1 METQMEDKRW
11 KKEFSDR
18 FTEMDDYSN
27 VVFKKKVTP
36 IMVMQFILKMT
47 ADPDLILFYGD

>member
-11 KKEFSDR
+11 KKDFSDR
-18 FTEMDDYSN
+18 FTEMDDYGN

-36 IMVMQFILKMT
+36 FMVMQFILKMT